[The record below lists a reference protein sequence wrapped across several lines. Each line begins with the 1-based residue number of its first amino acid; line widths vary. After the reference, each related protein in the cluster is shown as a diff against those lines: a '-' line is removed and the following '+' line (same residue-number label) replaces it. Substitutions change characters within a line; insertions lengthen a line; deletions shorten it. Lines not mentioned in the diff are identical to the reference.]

1 MRGKLVKGKNEALD
15 AEDKYKTDVERTA
28 EYVERFDILE
38 TITNTGNDEVFTPR
52 KIVDQMLD
60 LLPEKVWHDPNLK
73 WLNPAT
79 KTGIFERE
87 IAIRLDEGLK
97 EVMPDLETRRKH
109 ILQKMIFSIGQTKF
123 TSHVA
128 RRTLYYCSTANRA
141 CDGIKEN
148 GHYVNGYAIGNGS
161 WFDDAEGN
169 IKTPS
174 IDHDFDPKTGK
185 CRFCGV
191 GKTSKYND
199 DSQREKYSYEFLHC
213 NLGSDLQKHLSKRFF
228 KGDEGVKFD
237 VIVGNPP
244 YQLDDEGNNA
254 SSRPIYQK
262 FVQQAK
268 SLDPKYLCMIMPTR
282 WYAGGKGLDQFRAEM
297 LNDDSIYSLVDFVN
311 AKDCFPSQDISGGI
325 CYFMRDRDY
334 HGSTNYTTCNG
345 NKVSDTVRSL
355 NEFDVFVR
363 YNEALAIIRK
373 IRAFKEKTENLSVY
387 PRNPFKLSSSY
398 RGHLSKEKDTDL
410 TVLTS
415 GGTVYCDISEI
426 KSNQSIIPKYKVIL
440 SYAIAEH
447 AGVPNKDGKF
457 TVISTN
463 KVLNPNEIC
472 TESYLV
478 LYTTDTRSEAENYLT
493 YLKCKFY
500 RFLLQ
505 MAITSIHITMDTFQ
519 FVPSQNYSK
528 PLSDEM
534 LYKKYGLT
542 QEEIDFIEGLIREK
556 E

>member
-1 MRGKLVKGKNEALD
+1 MSGKLVRGKNEALD

-97 EVMPDLETRRKH
+97 DVIPDLETRRKH

-128 RRTLYYCSTANRA
+128 RRTLYYCSSANRA

-148 GHYVNGYAIGNGS
+148 GHYVNGFAIGNGT

-174 IDHDFDPKTGK
+174 IDHDFNPKTGK

-191 GKTSKYND
+191 GKDSHYND
-199 DSQREKYSYEFLHC
+199 ESQREKYSYEFVHC
-213 NLGSDLQKHLSKRFF
+213 KPGLELQKHLSKRFF
-228 KGDEGVKFD
+228 KGDESMKFD

-244 YQLDDEGNNA
+244 YQLDDEGNGA

-262 FVQQAK
+262 FVQQAI
-268 SLDPKYLCMIMPTR
+268 SLKPSYLCMIIPAR

-297 LNDDSIYSLVDFVN
+297 IASKNISVIYDYANS
-311 AKDCFPSQDISGGI
+311 ADCFQNVELAGGV
-325 CYFMRDRDY
+325 CYFLWDAAYNGDCEV
-334 HGSTNYTTCNG
+334 HNVTGS
-345 NKVSDTVRSL
+345 VISSAEVRKL
-355 NEFDVFVR
+355 NEFETFVRSNVAVRLLRKVSTPDTMETMVSPRNVFGIPSNGRGHPEKKDGDMILLHSKGQSFISPTEFKDINHFAEKYKVVMTRAMSGGNKPASDGKYQIVSSLKIIDPGTVFTETYLCIGAFDSVSEAESLVSYLRTKFVR
-363 YNEALAIIRK
+363 YLMLQTLTSIDIIR
-373 IRAFKEKTENLSVY
+373 
-387 PRNPFKLSSSY
+387 
-398 RGHLSKEKDTDL
+398 
-410 TVLTS
+410 
-415 GGTVYCDISEI
+415 GTFC
-426 KSNQSIIPKYKVIL
+426 
-440 SYAIAEH
+440 
-447 AGVPNKDGKF
+447 
-457 TVISTN
+457 
-463 KVLNPNEIC
+463 
-472 TESYLV
+472 
-478 LYTTDTRSEAENYLT
+478 
-493 YLKCKFY
+493 
-500 RFLLQ
+500 
-505 MAITSIHITMDTFQ
+505 
-519 FVPSQNYSK
+519 FVPKQSWDRIFTDNG
-528 PLSDEM
+528 
-534 LYKKYGLT
+534 LYQEYGLN
-542 QEEIDFIEGLIREK
+542 QEEIDAIESSIREL